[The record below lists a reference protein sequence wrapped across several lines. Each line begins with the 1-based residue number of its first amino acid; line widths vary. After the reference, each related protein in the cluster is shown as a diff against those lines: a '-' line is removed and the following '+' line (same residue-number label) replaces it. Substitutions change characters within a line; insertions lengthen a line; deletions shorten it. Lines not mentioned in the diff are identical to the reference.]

1 MSKLKIA
8 VLVFPGSNCDQDM
21 YHAWKDVMGFDTTY
35 VFHAE
40 SSLEQFDAVAIPGGF
55 SYGDYLRCGAIARFS
70 PIMQAVKSFAS
81 LGKPVMGVCN
91 GFQIL
96 LEAGLLD
103 GALMRNEGLSFICK
117 PTPLRVS
124 NNVSMFTS
132 AYNENQIINIPIAHG
147 EGNYYCDEE
156 TYSRLK
162 TNRQIV
168 FEYAE
173 NPNGSVNNIA
183 GITNKQGN
191 VMGMM
196 PHPERAVE
204 SLLGLI
210 DGLPVFE
217 SIQQHLLKSLNLQ
230 SVS

>member
-1 MSKLKIA
+1 ML
-8 VLVFPGSNCDQDM
+8 F
-21 YHAWKDVMGFDTTY
+21 
-35 VFHAE
+35 
-40 SSLEQFDAVAIPGGF
+40 
-55 SYGDYLRCGAIARFS
+55 R
-70 PIMQAVKSFAS
+70 
-81 LGKPVMGVCN
+81 
-91 GFQIL
+91 
-96 LEAGLLD
+96 
-103 GALMRNEGLSFICK
+103 
-117 PTPLRVS
+117 
-124 NNVSMFTS
+124 SMFTS
-132 AYNENQIINIPIAHG
+132 AYNVNQIINIPIAHG

-173 NPNGSVNNIA
+173 NPNGSVHNIA